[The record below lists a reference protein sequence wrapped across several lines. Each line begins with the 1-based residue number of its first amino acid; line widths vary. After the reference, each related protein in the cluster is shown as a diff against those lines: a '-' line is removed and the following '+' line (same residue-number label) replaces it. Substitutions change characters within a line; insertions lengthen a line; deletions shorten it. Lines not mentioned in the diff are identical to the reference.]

1 MAGPARMGR
10 SDLLLHRLTIL
21 PTAPALL
28 LCSATRAA
36 GFCKE
41 LEPPPRVVP
50 PCSRRRLTARCI
62 KGRGARGEEKVR
74 GGGDGN
80 GVGRVLYR

>member
-1 MAGPARMGR
+1 LGGVGGPARMGRAAGR

-21 PTAPALL
+21 ATAPALL

-62 KGRGARGEEKVR
+62 KGRGSARGGEGER
-74 GGGDGN
+74 
-80 GVGRVLYR
+80 RRE